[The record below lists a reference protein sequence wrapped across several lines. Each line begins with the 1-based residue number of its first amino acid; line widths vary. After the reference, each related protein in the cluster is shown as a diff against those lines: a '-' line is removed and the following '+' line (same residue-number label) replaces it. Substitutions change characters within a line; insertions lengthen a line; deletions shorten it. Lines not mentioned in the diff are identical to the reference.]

1 MPPVFSYLY
10 SLNSMNF
17 SWCLERAGVSLIN
30 LPMEV
35 CTMNTTIIIISVLI
49 LAVLVGIIIRP
60 KRVKG
65 ISEEEAKGIA
75 IAMALR
81 EHQNHDD

>member
-1 MPPVFSYLY
+1 
-10 SLNSMNF
+10 
-17 SWCLERAGVSLIN
+17 
-30 LPMEV
+30 
-35 CTMNTTIIIISVLI
+35 MNTTIIIIAVLI
-49 LAVLVGIIIRP
+49 LAVLVGIIVRP

-81 EHQNHDD
+81 EHQNYDD